1 MKELIRI
8 DYINDQPIVVG
19 RILHAALEIKT
30 DYSTWFKRMCEYGFE
45 EGVDYIQF
53 LEKEE
58 PVNTVLNSNPNP
70 KTNHQLTLDTAKE
83 IAMIQRTP
91 LGRTFRKYFI
101 EVEKKYRQQIK
112 STVEIPQSQNPRNC
126 ALIDAGQQAVILNQY
141 FGVDLGIARAHTLN
155 EVEKE
160 FGVNLSDIKKLLP
173 AAESHPVDYNPTQLA
188 EKLSKTYGVLVNAQ
202 QVNCYLRELNLQYKS
217 NKTWYLTDA
226 GKEYGV
232 TYPYERNGHSGFQ
245 IRWKAAVEKLIEKH
259 YFR

>member
-1 MKELIRI
+1 
-8 DYINDQPIVVG
+8 
-19 RILHAALEIKT
+19 
-30 DYSTWFKRMCEYGFE
+30 MCEYGFE

-101 EVEKKYRQQIK
+101 EVEKQYQAKMSKRLDV
-112 STVEIPQSQNPRNC
+112 SLPFTDLTALAMDTASQR
-126 ALIDAGQQAVILNQY
+126 ARAFSSFI
-141 FGVDLGIARAHTLN
+141 GVQPGIAIAHAIN

-160 FGVNLSDIKKLLP
+160 FCVNLSGWKQLLP